1 MTGWYSTGN
10 HNGGLCYDSGYHL
23 EPPQKGRGGHR
34 VAWQKHNVVKVFLQ
48 PQKAPPFDHN
58 DKHGVKLSQQ
68 RRSHYVANYQE
79 FQGNVSLKL
88 FQQSLA
94 GQMTELNLLP
104 AQKVKSKKTIYWNV
118 HIFREALLLQHHGI
132 CHSFLTLYTF
142 LSTIKSIFML
152 HPSIVLL
159 DEFIQPHFCLFVYM
173 QKYSTRGF
181 R

>member
-79 FQGNVSLKL
+79 FQRNVSLKI
-88 FQQSLA
+88 SSRTNDRIKA
-94 GQMTELNLLP
+94 EGQLQEDYQNFNSGEKNYLQP
-104 AQKVKSKKTIYWNV
+104 QKLHSGWWTDISKI
-118 HIFREALLLQHHGI
+118 
-132 CHSFLTLYTF
+132 
-142 LSTIKSIFML
+142 STT
-152 HPSIVLL
+152 V
-159 DEFIQPHFCLFVYM
+159 
-173 QKYSTRGF
+173 
-181 R
+181 

>member
-1 MTGWYSTGN
+1 MTGWYCTGN

-79 FQGNVSLKL
+79 FQRNVSLKI
-88 FQQSLA
+88 SSR
-94 GQMTELNLLP
+94 TND
-104 AQKVKSKKTIYWNV
+104 
-118 HIFREALLLQHHGI
+118 R
-132 CHSFLTLYTF
+132 
-142 LSTIKSIFML
+142 IKSEGQLQKDYQNFNSGNKNDLQPQKL
-152 HPSIVLL
+152 HSGWWTDTSKISIIV
-159 DEFIQPHFCLFVYM
+159 
-173 QKYSTRGF
+173 
-181 R
+181 

>member
-1 MTGWYSTGN
+1 MFYLNESPKVKPVYLKCVPDVMTGWYSTGN

-79 FQGNVSLKL
+79 FRRNVSLRC
-88 FQQSLA
+88 
-94 GQMTELNLLP
+94 
-104 AQKVKSKKTIYWNV
+104 SKNS
-118 HIFREALLLQHHGI
+118 G
-132 CHSFLTLYTF
+132 
-142 LSTIKSIFML
+142 
-152 HPSIVLL
+152 L
-159 DEFIQPHFCLFVYM
+159 D
-173 QKYSTRGF
+173 K
-181 R
+181 

>member
-79 FQGNVSLKL
+79 FRRNVSLRCSKNSGL
-88 FQQSLA
+88 DKWHNQ
-94 GQMTELNLLP
+94 NLL
-104 AQKVKSKKTIYWNV
+104 QSHKVKSKILSRGYWCRCQAIYKWN
-118 HIFREALLLQHHGI
+118 RQHHCPKKHNSGW
-132 CHSFLTLYTF
+132 LARQVKN
-142 LSTIKSIFML
+142 LSPCRVK
-152 HPSIVLL
+152 
-159 DEFIQPHFCLFVYM
+159 Q
-173 QKYSTRGF
+173 
-181 R
+181 